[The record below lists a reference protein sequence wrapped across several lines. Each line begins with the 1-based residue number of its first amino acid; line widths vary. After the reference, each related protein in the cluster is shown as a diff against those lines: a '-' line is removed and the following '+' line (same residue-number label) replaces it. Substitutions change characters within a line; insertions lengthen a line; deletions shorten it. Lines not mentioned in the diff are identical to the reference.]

1 MNRNDITPTLLI
13 KTWNLKEASNDIIL
27 VLHLMKPELNAQE
40 RAELHGITY
49 STYITKAKELG
60 INITKQRDK
69 NKKTEFFELLD
80 SSELNT
86 NIIIKDYA
94 ITTVQNYTNAWLKE
108 QTKLL
113 GATISEMKLGVCV
126 YLFEKTTQKTKKTI
140 LSK

>member
-1 MNRNDITPTLLI
+1 MNKNDITPTLLI

-27 VLHLMKPELNAQE
+27 ALHLMKPELNVQE

-49 STYITKAKELG
+49 STYVIKAKELG

-80 SSELNT
+80 SAELNT
-86 NIIIKDYA
+86 NIMVTNYD
-94 ITTVQNYTNAWLKE
+94 ITTVRNYTSVWLKD
-108 QTKLL
+108 QSKLL
-113 GATISEMKLGVCV
+113 GATISDMKAGVCV